1 MIDNYQ
7 YYPTPEALSEMAWDK
22 FKNRNFIRVL
32 EPSAGDGHLLKC
44 RPADRW
50 KPIPVDCI
58 EIDISKHTS
67 LRQQGFEVVGM
78 DFMQFKSG
86 SMYSQVIMN
95 PPFADGAKHVLKAWE
110 ILFDGE
116 IVAILNAE
124 TLKNPYSKERKLL
137 FKLIEQYGEV
147 EYLQQIFAGVD
158 AERQTNV
165 EIALVWLKKSSSF
178 EQDILGNIL
187 DDLSRDQAT
196 DDNLAEEFE
205 QLNPLALPNS
215 FIENAV
221 LMFNAA
227 VESARQAVM
236 TEARAR
242 RFRQMLG
249 KTLGEMNGD
258 GGDSSADS
266 SVNWVKA
273 ELYGRYTN
281 IKNRAWAGI
290 LRSTQVTSKLSSSA
304 QKRLEAEF
312 ETIKSLEFTVANIY
326 GFLQGIL
333 DKQGDIQIG
342 MAADV
347 FDLITRY
354 HSENSVFYLGWKSN
368 DKHRTLGMR
377 IKTTRFVIPGHK
389 TESYQRDL
397 PWDSGRMLA
406 DIDKVFAMLDGK
418 AEPEVKLETVCNR
431 NFHDLKNGQRISAS
445 YFDARYYPKIGTIH
459 FFPRRKD
466 LVERLNRIVGNQRR
480 WLPPVDTQVNSDFWN
495 QYQEAEKFDKA
506 FRQEIQKNS
515 PKTYSWQHHDPFID
529 LNSRDET
536 EKQKA
541 MDKLVHAMSN
551 VLLQNGINPDNLL
564 EEATENCLLLTQDS
578 NENKNDLF
586 ALAL

>member
-7 YYPTPEALSEMAWDK
+7 YYPTPEALSKLAWAK

-50 KPIPVDCI
+50 KRIPVDCI
-58 EIDISKHTS
+58 EIDISKHTT

-86 SMYSQVIMN
+86 SIYSHLVMN

-116 IVAILNAE
+116 IVAILNSE
-124 TLKNPYSKERKLL
+124 TLKNPFSRERKLL
-137 FKLIEQYGEV
+137 LKLIEQYGEV
-147 EYLQQIFAGVD
+147 EYLQQMFAGVD

-187 DDLSRDQAT
+187 DELSRDQAT

-242 RFRQMLG
+242 RYRQMLG

-258 GGDSSADS
+258 GGDNSADS

-312 ETIKSLEFTVANIY
+312 ETIKSLEFTVSNIY

-342 MAADV
+342 MACDV
-347 FDLITRY
+347 FDMITRY
-354 HSENSVFYLGWKSN
+354 HTENSVWYMGWKSN
-368 DKHRTLGMR
+368 DKHRSLGMR

-397 PWDSGRMLA
+397 PWNSGRMLA

-418 AEPEVKLETVCNR
+418 PEPEVSLETVFSRHFQELR
-431 NFHDLKNGQRISAS
+431 NGGRVSAS
-445 YFDARYYPKIGTIH
+445 YFSVRYYPGVGTIH
-459 FFPRRKD
+459 FFPTNKKLIDRIN
-466 LVERLNRIVGNQRR
+466 RLVGNHRR
-480 WLPPVDTQVNSDFWN
+480 WLPLVTEKAGQSFWH
-495 QYQEAEKFDKA
+495 QYDHAEKYDKA
-506 FRQEIQKNS
+506 FLSEVKKSFRQSVSYRI
-515 PKTYSWQHHDPFID
+515 DPFWAIKYGGEEEQQMASKM
-529 LNSRDET
+529 LSV
-536 EKQKA
+536 A
-541 MDKLVHAMSN
+541 MAT
-551 VLLQNGINPDNLL
+551 VLAQNGINPDNLL
-564 EEATENCLLLTQDS
+564 EEYQENRLLVERQVQDCTESELLSL
-578 NENKNDLF
+578 E
-586 ALAL
+586 